1 MKFKLFIDRK
11 YTASGIRIYVKFV
24 SDTPG
29 YSNIF
34 INRIDQRIAE
44 TKIGSVKIFIGGKIA
59 SFESPTR
66 ISKIQSQEIFEQVA
80 TANLAAGAG
89 SIYKHAVVNAI
100 ILRGISV
107 TQNLIGASIR
117 FPRYDSEIPLW
128 SDIRVPCDYNGEIYK
143 DVMKSGNIKISDIIG
158 DNVVI
163 VDKPLISNGGPV
175 DFIIE
180 CGGNNLYG
188 NCFFQATYVGSNSLV
203 EPNPYSV
210 VLLDHVIEQVG
221 TSVEALNFTKSIKA
235 SVNAYINDLRISG
248 MVDNLDII
256 DYNI

>member
-1 MKFKLFIDRK
+1 MNFKLFIDRK

-34 INRIDQRIAE
+34 ISRIDQRIAE
-44 TKIGSVKIFIGGKIA
+44 TKRGSVKVFIGGNVT

-66 ISKIQSQEIFEQVA
+66 ISKIQNQEVFEQVA
-80 TANLAAGAG
+80 TANLVAGAG

-100 ILRGISV
+100 ILRGISA

-117 FPRYDSEIPLW
+117 FPRYDSEIPIW
-128 SDIRVPCDYNGEIYK
+128 SDIRVPCSYNGGIYK
-143 DVMKSGNIKISDIIG
+143 DIMKSNDIKISDIIG
-158 DNVVI
+158 DNIVI
-163 VDKPLISNGGPV
+163 VNKPLISNGGPV
-175 DFIIE
+175 GFIIE
-180 CGGNNLYG
+180 SGGNNLYG
-188 NCFFQATYVGSNSLV
+188 DCFFQATYVGSNSLV
-203 EPNPYSV
+203 ELNPYSV

-235 SVNAYINDLRISG
+235 SVNAYISDLRVSG
-248 MVDNLDII
+248 MVDNLDVI
-256 DYNI
+256 DYSI